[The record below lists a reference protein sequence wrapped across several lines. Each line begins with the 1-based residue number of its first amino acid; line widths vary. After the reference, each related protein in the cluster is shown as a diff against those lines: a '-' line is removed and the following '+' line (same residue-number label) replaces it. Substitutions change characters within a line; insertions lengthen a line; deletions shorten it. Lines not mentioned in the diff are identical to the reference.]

1 MILRVSKTT
10 ELEDASL
17 KETGA
22 EAPSEND
29 SNPAATGPSRRFALP
44 TAFSI
49 LFFLLILAAVATW
62 FIPAGSYAKLTYDA
76 QAETFTVTSPDKTET
91 TLPATQ
97 ASLDQLQV
105 QIQLENFTSGTISK
119 PVSIPG
125 TYQQLDATPV
135 AITDIFHSM
144 VSGTIEAAD
153 IMIFI
158 MILSGLIGV
167 VQVSG
172 TFESGLRALTQRTKG
187 REFVLIATVSI
198 LMQIAG
204 TTLGLEE
211 EALAFY
217 PILVPIFIA
226 LGYDAVVAMAAIFL
240 SGAMGTA
247 FSTINP
253 FSAIIAS
260 NAAGISFTEGIWWR
274 LGGWFIAVC
283 VLVPY
288 IYFYARK
295 VKADPTASYAYENRA
310 EFLSHWKV
318 DIAQV
323 LPAKFTWRQRLIL
336 VLFVAGFP
344 IMMWGV
350 TNWGWW
356 FPEMAVSFL
365 IVTVLVIAVAVIG
378 NPQLSE
384 KQAVEAFLKAAA
396 EMVGVTMIIGMARA
410 VNILLAKGQVSDTI
424 LNWATDLVSQMNG
437 PAFILVMMLMFCALG
452 FFVPSSSGLAVLAM
466 PILAPLADAV
476 GIPRFIVVSA
486 YQWGQYSV
494 LLVAPT
500 GLVMVTLQ
508 MMRMQYNQW
517 LKFVWPMVAFL
528 FSFGAALLVTQVLF
542 YGA

>member
-1 MILRVSKTT
+1 MT
-10 ELEDASL
+10 E
-17 KETGA
+17 KPQTPQ
-22 EAPSEND
+22 EATEAN
-29 SNPAATGPSRRFALP
+29 NKQRFALP

-49 LFFLLILAAVATW
+49 LFFLLVLAAVATW
-62 FIPAGSYAKLTYDA
+62 LIPAGSYSKLTYDA
-76 QAETFTVTSPDKTET
+76 DTTQFTVTAPDKTVS

-97 ASLDQLQV
+97 ETLDQLKV
-105 QIQLENFTSGTISK
+105 QISIDNFTSGTISK

-125 TYQQLDATPV
+125 TYQQLESTPV
-135 AITDIFHSM
+135 GITDIFHAM
-144 VSGTIEAAD
+144 VGGTVEAAD
-153 IMIFI
+153 IMVFI

-172 TFESGLRALTQRTKG
+172 TFETGLRALTQKTKG
-187 REFVLIATVSI
+187 REFTLIATVSI

-217 PILVPIFIA
+217 PILVPVFIA
-226 LGYDAVVAMAAIFL
+226 LGYDAIVTMSAIFL

-274 LGGWFIAVC
+274 FGGWCVAVC

-295 VKADPTASYAYENRA
+295 VKADPTSSYAYASRE
-310 EFLSHWKV
+310 EFLEHWSV
-318 DIAQV
+318 SFDT
-323 LPAKFTWRQRLIL
+323 LSERSFDWRQRIIL
-336 VLFVAGFP
+336 LLFILGFP

-356 FPEMAVSFL
+356 FPEMAVCFL
-365 IVTVLVIAVAVIG
+365 IITVLVIAIAVIG
-378 NPQLSE
+378 NPELTE

-410 VNILLAKGQVSDTI
+410 VNLLLTEGQVSDSI
-424 LNWATDLVSQMNG
+424 LHWATAQVSQMSG
-437 PAFILVMMLMFCALG
+437 PLFIIVMMLMFCVLG
-452 FFVPSSSGLAVLAM
+452 FFVPSSSGLAVLSM

-476 GIPRFIVVSA
+476 GIPRSVVVSA

-494 LLVAPT
+494 LLIAPT

-517 LKFVWPMVAFL
+517 LKFVWPMVVFL
-528 FSFGAALLVTQVLF
+528 FSFGMILLIAQVLV
-542 YGA
+542 YTA

>member
-1 MILRVSKTT
+1 MGQKSKWQNEVQIQDSSAKTG
-10 ELEDASL
+10 LN
-17 KETGA
+17 ETL
-22 EAPSEND
+22 PKK
-29 SNPAATGPSRRFALP
+29 AAKGRSFALP
-44 TAFSI
+44 SAFTI
-49 LFFLLILAAVATW
+49 LFFLLVLAAIATW
-62 FIPAGSYAKLTYDA
+62 LIPAGSYAKLSYASQTEVFKVLA
-76 QAETFTVTSPDKTET
+76 PDKTET

-97 ASLDQLQV
+97 ASLDELNV
-105 QIQLENFTSGTISK
+105 QIDIENFTSGTLAR

-125 TYQQLDATPV
+125 SYETLESTPASFLDVFNA
-135 AITDIFHSM
+135 M

-167 VQVSG
+167 VQVAG
-172 TFESGLRALTQRTKG
+172 AFESGLRALTQRTKG
-187 REFVLIATVSI
+187 REFTLIATVSI

-204 TTLGLEE
+204 TTLGFEE

-226 LGYDAVVAMAAIFL
+226 LGYDAIVAMAAIFL

-274 LGGWFIAVC
+274 LGGWVVACC

-288 IYFYARK
+288 IYLYARK
-295 VKADPTASYAYENRA
+295 VKADPTSSYAYANRR
-310 EFLSHWKV
+310 EFLEHWKV
-318 DIAQV
+318 ELGELV
-323 LPAKFTWRQRLIL
+323 PAKFTWRQKLIL
-336 VLFVAGFP
+336 MLFAAGFP

-356 FPEMAVSFL
+356 FSEMAVSFL
-365 IVTVLVIAVAVIG
+365 VITVLSIAVAVIG
-378 NPQLSE
+378 NPELSE
-384 KQAVEAFLKAAA
+384 KDAVEGFLKAAA
-396 EMVGVTMIIGMARA
+396 EMVGVAMIIGLARA
-410 VNILLAKGQVSDTI
+410 VNLILVKGQVSDTI
-424 LNWATDLVSQMNG
+424 LRWATEVVSQMNG
-437 PAFILVMMLMFCALG
+437 PAFIMAMMLMFCVLG

-466 PILAPLADAV
+466 PILAPLADAA

-486 YQWGQYSV
+486 YQWGQYTT
-494 LLVAPT
+494 LLIAPT

-508 MMRMQYNQW
+508 MMRMQYSQW
-517 LKFVWPMVAFL
+517 FKFVWPMVIFL
-528 FSFGAALLVTQVLF
+528 FTFGNLLLIVQVLL
-542 YGA
+542 YAW

>member
-1 MILRVSKTT
+1 MSKTT
-10 ELEDASL
+10 EKMVAPANEKPQA
-17 KETGA
+17 
-22 EAPSEND
+22 APSGKEN
-29 SNPAATGPSRRFALP
+29 NPVATQTTRRFALP

-49 LFFLLILAAVATW
+49 VFFLLILAAVATW

-76 QAETFTVTSPDKTET
+76 QAEAFTVTAPDKTET

-105 QIQLENFTSGTISK
+105 QIQLENFTSGTITK

-125 TYQQLDATPV
+125 TYAELAATPV
-135 AITDIFHSM
+135 SIPDIFHAM
-144 VSGTIEAAD
+144 VSGTIEASD

-187 REFVLIATVSI
+187 REFTLIATVSI

-226 LGYDAVVAMAAIFL
+226 LGYDAIVAMAAIFL

-310 EFLSHWKV
+310 EFLAHWKV
-318 DIAQV
+318 DLAQV
-323 LPAKFTWRQRLIL
+323 MPQNFTWRQRLIL
-336 VLFVAGFP
+336 TLFIAGFP

-356 FPEMAVSFL
+356 FSEMAVSFL
-365 IVTVLVIAVAVIG
+365 TITVLVIAVAVIG
-378 NPQLSE
+378 NPHLSE

-410 VNILLAKGQVSDTI
+410 VNLLLAKGQVSDTI

-437 PAFILVMMLMFCALG
+437 PAFILVMMLMFCVLG

-486 YQWGQYSV
+486 YQWGQYSM
-494 LLVAPT
+494 LLIAPT

-528 FSFGAALLVTQVLF
+528 FSFAAVLLVMQVLF
-542 YGA
+542 YGP

>member
-1 MILRVSKTT
+1 MRKTT
-10 ELEDASL
+10 EN
-17 KETGA
+17 TGA
-22 EAPSEND
+22 DVKEKDAPTPSEKEN
-29 SNPAATGPSRRFALP
+29 NPAAGQATRRFALP

-49 LFFLLILAAVATW
+49 LFFLLILAAAATW
-62 FIPAGSYAKLTYDA
+62 LIPAGSYAKLSYDA
-76 QAETFTVTSPDKTET
+76 QAGTFTVTAPDKTET
-91 TLPATQ
+91 SLPATQ

-105 QIQLENFTSGTISK
+105 QIQLENFTAGTITK

-204 TTLGLEE
+204 TTLGFEE

-226 LGYDAVVAMAAIFL
+226 LGYDAIVAMAAVFL

-295 VKADPTASYAYENRA
+295 VKADPTASYAYASRT
-310 EFLSHWKV
+310 EFLEHW
-318 DIAQV
+318 QV
-323 LPAKFTWRQRLIL
+323 EVTELLPARFTWRQRLIL
-336 VLFVAGFP
+336 ILFIAGFP

-356 FPEMAVSFL
+356 FAEMAVSFL
-365 IVTVLVIAVAVIG
+365 IITVLVIAVAVIG
-378 NPQLSE
+378 NPQLTE

-410 VNILLAKGQVSDTI
+410 VNLLLAKGQVSDTI
-424 LNWATDLVSQMNG
+424 LNWATDMVSQMNG
-437 PAFILVMMLMFCALG
+437 PAFILVMMLIFCVLG

-494 LLVAPT
+494 LLIAPT

-517 LKFVWPMVAFL
+517 LRFVWPMVAFL
-528 FSFGAALLVTQVLF
+528 FSFAAVLLVVQVLI
-542 YGA
+542 YGS

>member
-1 MILRVSKTT
+1 MAYQAVEVKENT
-10 ELEDASL
+10 ERQAKRS
-17 KETGA
+17 
-22 EAPSEND
+22 
-29 SNPAATGPSRRFALP
+29 FALP

-49 LFFLLILAAVATW
+49 LFFLLILAAISTW
-62 FIPAGSYAKLTYDA
+62 IIPAGSYSKLTFDA
-76 QAETFTVTSPDKTET
+76 ENTQFTVTAPDKSIS

-97 ASLDQLQV
+97 ETLDELKV
-105 QIQLENFTSGTISK
+105 QISLENFTSGSISK

-125 TYQQLDATPV
+125 SYQQLESTPV
-135 AITDIFHSM
+135 GITEIFHAM
-144 VSGTIEAAD
+144 VDGTIEAAD
-153 IMIFI
+153 IMVFI

-172 TFESGLRALTQRTKG
+172 TFETGLRSLTQKTKG
-187 REFVLIATVSI
+187 REFTLIAIVSI

-217 PILVPIFIA
+217 PILVPVFIA
-226 LGYDAVVAMAAIFL
+226 LGYDAIVTMAAIFL

-274 LGGWFIAVC
+274 LGGWFVAVC
-283 VLVPY
+283 VLIPY

-295 VKADPTASYAYENRA
+295 VKADPTASYAHSSRD
-310 EFLSHWKV
+310 EFLAHWKV
-318 DIAQV
+318 TFDTTSAY
-323 LPAKFTWRQRLIL
+323 AFNWRQWIIL
-336 VLFVAGFP
+336 TLFISGFP

-350 TNWGWW
+350 TKWGWW
-356 FPEMAVSFL
+356 FPEMAVCFL
-365 IVTVLVIAVAVIG
+365 IITVLVIAVAVIG
-378 NPQLSE
+378 NRNLSE
-384 KQAVEAFLKAAA
+384 KKAVEAFLKAAS
-396 EMVGVTMIIGMARA
+396 EMVGVTMIIGLARA
-410 VNILLAKGQVSDTI
+410 VNLLLAEGQVSDSI
-424 LNWATDLVSQMNG
+424 LHWATGQVSQMNG
-437 PAFILVMMLMFCALG
+437 PLFIIVMMLMFCVLG
-452 FFVPSSSGLAVLAM
+452 FFVPSSSGLAVLSM

-494 LLVAPT
+494 LLIAPT
-500 GLVMVTLQ
+500 GIVMVTMQ

-517 LKFVWPMVAFL
+517 FKFVWPMVAFL
-528 FSFGAALLVTQVLF
+528 FSFSMMLLIIQVLV
-542 YGA
+542 YAN